1 MEFANPRGRAGTTT
15 VVVASEAS
23 GGADVAVVDAVVVAG
38 GAADLPSECKNLQSS
53 PLLHFP
59 STKNLQTVELGSRGG
74 DLAPVFLFPCDG
86 FFFLLLAFFFPM
98 VMLLAVAVV

>member
-1 MEFANPRGRAGTTT
+1 VNRDIEFANPRGRAGTTT
-15 VVVASEAS
+15 VVVAEAS
-23 GGADVAVVDAVVVAG
+23 GGADVAVVVAAAG
-38 GAADLPSECKNLQSS
+38 GGATDLTSECKNLQSS

-74 DLAPVFLFPCDG
+74 DLAPVFLFPCDD

-98 VMLLAVAVV
+98 VMLLAVV